1 MQPLD
6 MGREFD
12 PNNLSAGDVFRAV
25 GPLVA
30 FFVAIIVAASFGPA
44 YVVGVI
50 VISVLLVIYS
60 VWSMPKKDLE
70 AIVEADQRFNDKI
83 KNLPIL
89 GPILY
94 PLWRL
99 LDWTH
104 SLFTVA
110 MIILLVYLAIH
121 WATG

>member
-1 MQPLD
+1 

-25 GPLVA
+25 GPLAA

-44 YVVGVI
+44 YVLAVIAIFVGF
-50 VISVLLVIYS
+50 VIYS

-70 AIVEADQRFNDKI
+70 AIVEADQRANDKI
-83 KNLPIL
+83 KNLPVL

-99 LDWTH
+99 LDWAHT
-104 SLFTVA
+104 LFAVA
-110 MIILLVYLAIH
+110 MIILLVYVAIN
-121 WATG
+121 WASG